1 MNNDVFENLFEGFN
15 EFDDEVILD
24 NVFDS
29 LSEGLDEFDADS
41 RLPIAANTD
50 TTVA

>member
-1 MNNDVFENLFEGFN
+1 MNNDVFNNLFEGFN

-29 LSEGLDEFDADS
+29 LSEGFTEFDADP
-41 RLPIAANTD
+41 LAVCTD
-50 TTVA
+50 TANN

>member
-1 MNNDVFENLFEGFN
+1 MNNDVFDNLFEGFN

-29 LSEGLDEFDADS
+29 LSEVFTELDADP
-41 RLPIAANTD
+41 LAACAD
-50 TTVA
+50 TTNN

>member
-1 MNNDVFENLFEGFN
+1 MNNDVFDNLFEGFN

-29 LSEGLDEFDADS
+29 LSEVFTELDAEPLAVC
-41 RLPIAANTD
+41 AD
-50 TTVA
+50 TTNH